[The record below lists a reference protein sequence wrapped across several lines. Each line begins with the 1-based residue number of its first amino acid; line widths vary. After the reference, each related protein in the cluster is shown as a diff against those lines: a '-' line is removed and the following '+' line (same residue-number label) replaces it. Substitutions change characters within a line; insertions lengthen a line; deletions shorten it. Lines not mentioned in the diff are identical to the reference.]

1 MQKLGTETLEIA
13 QRYWRM
19 SVVRGIVLIIFGL
32 LAIFWPHLTFKLFFI
47 LFGIFAIIEGIVLVI
62 NAFAQRKSY
71 QDGATYQR
79 NAYSQSSEPARGRA
93 YYQQSEQVRGAP
105 TYRRSEAGQGGAAYS
120 ASPAQKSW
128 TTQLIE
134 GILSI
139 ICGILC
145 LILPAF
151 AAVLAIYAVAAWAIF
166 KGIGAFMQMGQR
178 GWVMGLIGILAII
191 MGLILFFNPIGAI
204 RTFLW
209 GVGLLALIMGILL
222 VVRGL
227 QHNAATHAEH
237 PPEPS
242 Y

>member
-1 MQKLGTETLEIA
+1 MQRFGTETLGVA

-19 SVVRGIVLIIFGL
+19 AVVRGIVLIIFGL
-32 LAIFWPHLTFKLFFI
+32 LALFWPHLTFKLFFI

-62 NAFAQRKSY
+62 NALAQRTSSRA
-71 QDGATYQR
+71 DTLYQR
-79 NAYSQSSEPARGRA
+79 GASSQESERVQGRA
-93 YYQQSEQVRGAP
+93 YYQPSELGRGVYQRGGP
-105 TYRRSEAGQGGAAYS
+105 VQGGVVYT
-120 ASPAQKSW
+120 SPTAQKSW
-128 TTQLIE
+128 TTLLIE

-139 ICGILC
+139 ICGVLC

-151 AAVLAIYAVAAWAIF
+151 AAVLAVYAIAAWAIF

-178 GWVMGLIGILAII
+178 GWVMGVIGILALV

-204 RTFLW
+204 RAFLW

-227 QHNAATHAEH
+227 QHNAATRAAP

>member
-1 MQKLGTETLEIA
+1 MQRFGTETLEIA

-19 SVVRGIVLIIFGL
+19 AVVRGIVLIIFGL

-47 LFGIFAIIEGIVLVI
+47 LFGIFAIIEGIVLMM

-71 QDGATYQR
+71 QNGASYQR
-79 NAYSQSSEPARGRA
+79 STSSQGSESARGRA
-93 YYQQSEQVRGAP
+93 YYQQSEQVRGEP
-105 TYRRSEAGQGGAAYS
+105 VRRRSEAGQTSAAYS
-120 ASPAQKSW
+120 ASSTQKSW
-128 TTQLIE
+128 TTLLIE
-134 GILSI
+134 GLLSI

-151 AAVLAIYAVAAWAIF
+151 AAVLAVYAVAAWAIF
-166 KGIGAFMQMGQR
+166 KGLGAFMQMGQR
-178 GWVMGLIGILAII
+178 GWVMGLIGVLAII
-191 MGLILFFNPIGAI
+191 MGVILFFNPIGAI

-222 VVRGL
+222 IVRGI
-227 QHNAATHAEH
+227 QHNAATHAAP

>member
-1 MQKLGTETLEIA
+1 MQKLGTETLGIA

-47 LFGIFAIIEGIVLVI
+47 LFGIFAIIEGIILMM

-71 QDGATYQR
+71 QDGAAYQQGS
-79 NAYSQSSEPARGRA
+79 YYQGSEPARGQA
-93 YYQQSEQVRGAP
+93 YYQQSQPVREAP
-105 TYRRSEAGQGGAAYS
+105 TYRRTEAGQGSAAYQM
-120 ASPAQKSW
+120 PAERKSW
-128 TTQLIE
+128 TTLLIE
-134 GILSI
+134 GALSV

-151 AAVLAIYAVAAWAIF
+151 AAVLAVYAIAAWAIF
-166 KGIGAFMQMGQR
+166 KGIGAFMQVGQR
-178 GWVMGLIGILAII
+178 GWVMGLIGVLAII
-191 MGLILFFNPIGAI
+191 MGVILFFNPIGAI

-227 QHNAATHAEH
+227 QHNAVARTAP

>member
-1 MQKLGTETLEIA
+1 MQRFGTETLEVA

-19 SVVRGIVLIIFGL
+19 AVVRGIVLIIFGL
-32 LAIFWPHLTFKLFFI
+32 LALFWPHLTFKLFFI
-47 LFGIFAIIEGIVLVI
+47 LFGIFAIIEGIVLVM
-62 NAFAQRKSY
+62 NAFAQRKSSRE
-71 QDGATYQR
+71 GASYQR
-79 NAYSQSSEPARGRA
+79 SAPYQGSEPAQGRA
-93 YYQQSEQVRGAP
+93 YYQQSEPGQGA
-105 TYRRSEAGQGGAAYS
+105 YQRSEPAQGGVVYKTPS
-120 ASPAQKSW
+120 AQKSW
-128 TTQLIE
+128 TTLLVE

-139 ICGILC
+139 ICGVLC

-151 AAVLAIYAVAAWAIF
+151 AAVLAVYAIAAWAIF

-178 GWVMGLIGILAII
+178 GWVMGVIGVLALI

-204 RTFLW
+204 RAFLW

-227 QHNAATHAEH
+227 QHNAATHAAP

>member
-1 MQKLGTETLEIA
+1 MQSFGTETLEVA

-19 SVVRGIVLIIFGL
+19 ALVRGIVLIIFGL
-32 LAIFWPHLTFKLFFI
+32 LALFWPHLTFKLFFI
-47 LFGIFAIIEGIVLVI
+47 LFGIFAILEGIVLVI
-62 NAFAQRKSY
+62 NAFAQRKSS
-71 QDGATYQR
+71 QAGVSYQR
-79 NAYSQSSEPARGRA
+79 GAPYGGPGTTQGRAYDQQSEPGRGAYQRSEPAQSGVA
-93 YYQQSEQVRGAP
+93 YRTPTAP
-105 TYRRSEAGQGGAAYS
+105 
-120 ASPAQKSW
+120 KNW
-128 TTQLIE
+128 TTLLVE

-151 AAVLAIYAVAAWAIF
+151 AAVLAVYAIAAWAIF

-178 GWVMGLIGILAII
+178 GWVMGVIGVLALI

-204 RTFLW
+204 RAFLW

-227 QHNAATHAEH
+227 QHNAATHAAP

>member
-47 LFGIFAIIEGIVLVI
+47 LFGIFAIIEGLVLVM
-62 NAFAQRKSY
+62 NAFAQRKSN
-71 QDGATYQR
+71 QGGATYQR
-79 NAYSQSSEPARGRA
+79 SASSQGSEPARGRA
-93 YYQQSEQVRGAP
+93 YYQQSEQARGAP
-105 TYRRSEAGQGGAAYS
+105 AYRRTEAGQEGTAYS
-120 ASPAQKSW
+120 APTAQKGW

-151 AAVLAIYAVAAWAIF
+151 AAVLAVYAIAAWAIF
-166 KGIGAFMQMGQR
+166 KGIGAFLQMGQR

-191 MGLILFFNPIGAI
+191 MGLILFFNPVGAI
-204 RTFLW
+204 RMFLW

-227 QHNAATHAEH
+227 QHNAATHPAP